1 MKSIEIY
8 VDGQYDYKFK
18 IETWIYYM
26 SYKNAVIKNVG
37 QETEDGSQVR
47 SALLALYKSLE
58 HINEPCD
65 ITIYSK
71 MQLGFKT
78 PKSSRNKELLYK
90 ILLAVN
96 KAGHIIRFNID
107 REFSKPLM
115 WEQLYG
121 NSNNNVGK
129 GIEQQTAE
137 QEKTEISSQ
146 LTAEPDIKDR
156 KSPNDVFDK
165 QKEQEMLKKEWE
177 ELLNDKPGGAWTPFS
192 GGY

>member
-8 VDGQYDYKFK
+8 VDGQYDYKFQ

-37 QETEDGSQVR
+37 QETEAGSQVR

-58 HINEPCD
+58 HIKEPCD

-78 PKSSRNKELLYK
+78 PKSSRNKELLYN

-107 REFSKPLM
+107 RDFSKPLM

-121 NSNNNVGK
+121 NVGK
-129 GIEQQTAE
+129 DIEQETAE
-137 QEKTEISSQ
+137 QEATEEISQS
-146 LTAEPDIKDR
+146 TAEPDIKDS

-165 QKEQEMLKKEWE
+165 QQKEQEMLKKEWE

>member
-8 VDGQYDYKFK
+8 VDGQYDYKFQ

-37 QETEDGSQVR
+37 QETEAGSQVR

-78 PKSSRNKELLYK
+78 PKSSRNKELLYN

-107 REFSKPLM
+107 RDFSKPLM

-121 NSNNNVGK
+121 NVEK
-129 GIEQQTAE
+129 DIEQETAE
-137 QEKTEISSQ
+137 QEETEEISQS
-146 LTAEPDIKDR
+146 TAEPDIKDS

-165 QKEQEMLKKEWE
+165 QQKEQEMLKKEWE